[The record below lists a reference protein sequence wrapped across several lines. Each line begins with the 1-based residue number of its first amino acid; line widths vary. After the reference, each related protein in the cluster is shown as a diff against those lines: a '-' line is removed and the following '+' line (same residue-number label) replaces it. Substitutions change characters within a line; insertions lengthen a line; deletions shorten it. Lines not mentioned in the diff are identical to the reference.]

1 MLGTATFLAIRSSHA
16 SNRGPMTDLLDQAR
30 ALLTDLHAPELTA
43 FLKEWPV
50 ASEPRTVPASSV
62 PVLSWLPNIQRS
74 APAFSAPLVNT
85 LVGTAAS
92 LAWRRSYSPAA
103 VGAQFYEN
111 YGWTEFAGLTGP
123 TPSKRL
129 ACGVLLLGPHVTYP
143 PHRHE
148 ADEIYVPLAGT
159 AAWKHGDEGWH
170 ERVPGSVIHHASYVP
185 HAMQTG
191 REPLLALY
199 LWRSENLAQGS
210 QLDPAPGPG

>member
-16 SNRGPMTDLLDQAR
+16 SNQSPMTDLLDQAR
-30 ALLTDLHAPELTA
+30 ALLTDLHAAELTA

-50 ASEPRTVPASSV
+50 ASEPRTVQASSV
-62 PVLSWLPNIQRS
+62 PVLSWLSNIQRS
-74 APAFSAPLVNT
+74 APTFSAPLVNT
-85 LVGTAAS
+85 LVGNAAS

-159 AAWKHGDEGWH
+159 AAWKHGNEGWR
-170 ERVPGSVIHHASYVP
+170 ERLPGSVIHHAPYVP

-191 REPLLALY
+191 PEPLLALY

-210 QLDPAPGPG
+210 RLDPAPGPG